1 MQLKQLLLK
10 TPLSN
15 NWIKEAQTKC
25 QHSDK
30 VVKHS
35 TSDLFTIV
43 SKKKGGTNAKP

>member
-1 MQLKQLLLK
+1 MQQELLFIK

-15 NWIKEAQTKC
+15 NWIKNSQTKC